1 MEERGISVSD
11 QDQNQLDDVRKRVK
25 EIQRAR
31 RSGIRWRI
39 TKHTAEMTMR
49 ALEGSE
55 ARPPHKPS
63 TKSRRRKRHK
73 RLL

>member
-1 MEERGISVSD
+1 MSD
-11 QDQNQLDDVRKRVK
+11 QDQSQLDDVRQRVK

-39 TKHTAEMTMR
+39 TKHTAEMTLR
-49 ALEGSE
+49 ALDGSE
-55 ARPPHKPS
+55 ARLPHRPS
-63 TKSRRRKRHK
+63 AKSRRRKRHK